1 MSAAPHRVVDT
12 TVPWRILLT
21 AVPSSAIDAALL
33 ASRLTAL
40 YADQGWPRT
49 PQVVTGADLDAL
61 RRQLAAHHEA
71 PVVVG
76 RCGDALVVS
85 GDHAWLDGLGLLDV
99 LGRLLDSPV
108 TSAARGV
115 AGRAAASAALPRR
128 LLEVALAPPAAVALV
143 PVQPSGGD
151 VLVQQV
157 VEARVRT
164 AELVWAASAACS
176 AYNAV
181 HGRRTRHVA
190 IAVGAARREPAEGV
204 IADRSELLRLRDVER
219 LSREQVAHAVRAA
232 PRQPPLQVAGTS
244 ARLAGAALRLLAPR
258 LGSTCLVS
266 HLGEVS
272 APGVRELAFHPVSV
286 GGTGLSL
293 GALGLHGATVLTL
306 RARGHQWDV
315 PTLTRLLDLVV
326 ASLDG

>member
-1 MSAAPHRVVDT
+1 MSTAPHRIVDT

-21 AVPSSAIDAALL
+21 AVPSATVDAAVLT
-33 ASRLTAL
+33 SRLAGL
-40 YADQGWPRT
+40 LADQGWPGT
-49 PQVVTGADLDAL
+49 PHLVAGADLDAM

-71 PVVVG
+71 PIVVG
-76 RCGDALVVS
+76 LCGDAVVLS
-85 GDHAWLDGLGLLDV
+85 GDHAWLDGLGLFEV

-108 TSAARGV
+108 ASAARGV
-115 AGRAAASAALPRR
+115 AGRAAATAALPRR
-128 LLEVALAPPAAVALV
+128 LLEVALAPPAALALV
-143 PVQPSGGD
+143 PVQPAAGD
-151 VLVQQV
+151 VLVQHV

-164 AELVWAASAACS
+164 ADLVWATSAACS

-181 HGRRTRHVA
+181 HGRRTRHIA
-190 IAVGAARREPAEGV
+190 IAVGAARREPAAGV

-219 LSREQVAHAVRAA
+219 LSREQVALAVRTA
-232 PRQPPLQVAGTS
+232 PRQPPLQVGGTS
-244 ARLAGAALRLLAPR
+244 ARLAGTALRVLAPR